1 MKEVR
6 TLVDSIEK
14 QLGQKT
20 IISIYLR
27 HSEIG
32 SIFQSTQDFNEA
44 LKLSKEVIG
53 DTIEYYEGNDI
64 NEALVDPYIIVTS
77 VLMQLGNIQQ
87 AAEYLNKAE
96 GVVQALQG
104 EMSDKIIEILTQKIS
119 IQMATQQY
127 DLGL

>member
-32 SIFQSTQDFNEA
+32 SIF
-44 LKLSKEVIG
+44 
-53 DTIEYYEGNDI
+53 
-64 NEALVDPYIIVTS
+64 
-77 VLMQLGNIQQ
+77 
-87 AAEYLNKAE
+87 
-96 GVVQALQG
+96 
-104 EMSDKIIEILTQKIS
+104 
-119 IQMATQQY
+119 
-127 DLGL
+127 